1 MKKIISTGW
10 TLLFLFVFVPQAA
23 AQEDL
28 LQQEEEGPEVK
39 ELQQSLVH
47 MGYLH
52 TNPTSYYGPLT
63 NNAVQEF
70 QADFGLAVDGK
81 AGENTLHKLKEVDKL
96 ARVVHGEA
104 RGETF
109 EGQVAVAAVIHNR
122 LQSSE
127 FPGTV
132 EEVIKEKNAF
142 TAVQDG
148 QYHLAPGQ
156 SAYRAVKKAWN
167 GYDPSK
173 GSHYYYNP
181 VLATSDWIWTRS
193 TNLQIGKH
201 VFAD

>member
-1 MKKIISTGW
+1 MKKAISTGW
-10 TLLFLFVFVPQAA
+10 TVLFLIFFVSQVEAHK
-23 AQEDL
+23 DL
-28 LQQEEEGPEVK
+28 LQQEEEGPEVT
-39 ELQQSLVH
+39 ELQQSLIH

-52 TNPTSYYGPLT
+52 TNPTGYYGPLT

-70 QADFGLAVDGK
+70 QGDFGLAVDGK
-81 AGENTLHKLKEVDKL
+81 AGENTLQKLNEVNKL

-122 LQSSE
+122 IQSSE
-127 FPGTV
+127 FPETI
-132 EEVIKEKNAF
+132 EKVIKEKNAF

-148 QYHLAPGQ
+148 QYNLTPDRT
-156 SAYRAVKKAWN
+156 AYRAVKEAWN

-193 TNLQIGKH
+193 ENLQIGKH